1 MMRKG
6 SSMMR
11 VALSMSPEGSSM
23 MHEALSM
30 TRKGLLLVHIH
41 GIERDF
47 D

>member
-1 MMRKG
+1 MRKG

-11 VALSMSPEGSSM
+11 VALSMRPEGSSM

-30 TRKGLLLVHIH
+30 TRKGLLLMHIH